1 MSERLYYNNSYLF
14 EFEAVV
20 KSITQKDSYFEI
32 ILDRTAFYPESG
44 GQNFDCGTLDN
55 KKVIGVFANDNNDI
69 VHHCEHWDAEIGQ
82 KVCGEIDKKRRI
94 SNMRKHTAQHILS
107 QALLRVALADTV
119 GAHLGETESTIELST
134 LNLTEENLREAE
146 EKTNEIIMQNLS
158 VNISFSEHE
167 KLAELGVRRIPDR
180 QGKFRLVGIGD
191 FELTACGGTHC
202 TSTGEIG
209 LLKIIGIEK
218 IRKNT
223 RITFL
228 CGLEATRDYYL
239 KNKVIE
245 SLSNRFTCHFD
256 NLENAVSKLA
266 DYNYDLKM
274 EIGRLQKEIF
284 PYQLQKLKEDAIE
297 IAGVKIISKI
307 YINYDFK
314 NLKDIALSVT
324 KEFNSIVLFSVD
336 DKLIISVSIGIDKD
350 ASSLTKL
357 FIENFGGRGG
367 GNPAIAQVG
376 GIPAGD
382 MESKLGKFTEII
394 KKEFGRE

>member
-14 EFEAVV
+14 EFDAAVE
-20 KSITQKDSYFEI
+20 SITQKDSYYEI

-55 KKVIGVFANDNNDI
+55 KKVSGVYVGDNDAV
-69 VHHCEHWDAEIGQ
+69 VHHCEQWDAEPGQ
-82 KVCGEIDKKRRI
+82 KVSGEVDKKRRI

-107 QALLRVALADTV
+107 QALLRVASADTV

-134 LNLTEENLREAE
+134 LKLTEENLRDAE

-158 VNISFSEHE
+158 VNISYSEHE
-167 KLAELGVRRIPDR
+167 KLAKLGVRRIPDR
-180 QGKFRLVGIGD
+180 HGKFRLVGIGD

-202 TSTGEIG
+202 AFTGEIG
-209 LLKIIGIEK
+209 LLKIIGLEK

-228 CGLEATRDYYL
+228 CGLEATKDYYL
-239 KNKVIE
+239 KNKVVE
-245 SLSNRFTCHFD
+245 KLSNRFTCHFD
-256 NLENAVSKLA
+256 NLENSVNKLA
-266 DYNYDLKM
+266 NYNGDLKM

-297 IAGVKIISKI
+297 ISGVKIISII
-307 YINYDFK
+307 YADYDLK
-314 NLKDIALSVT
+314 NLKEMALHVA
-324 KEFNSIVLFSVD
+324 KEFKSIVLFSMD
-336 DKLIISVSIGIDKD
+336 DKLIISASDGIDKD
-350 ASSLTKL
+350 ASFLTKL

-382 MESKLGKFTEII
+382 IDSMLEKFTKLI
-394 KKEFGRE
+394 KKEFDRV